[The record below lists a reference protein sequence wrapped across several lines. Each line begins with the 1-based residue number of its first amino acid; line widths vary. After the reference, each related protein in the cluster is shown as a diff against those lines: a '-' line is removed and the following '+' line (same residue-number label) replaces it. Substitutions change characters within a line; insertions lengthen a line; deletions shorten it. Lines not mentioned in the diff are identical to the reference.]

1 MRAAPRWAYGCAVV
15 FRHEAF
21 SYDSETAFVTRVSDF
36 VRAGLA
42 EDAAVLVVV
51 PAARLA
57 PVRDELGA
65 DGRGVSFVDM
75 LAAGRNPARII
86 PLWQDLLDRSGGRR
100 CRGVG
105 EPVHEDRNAPAI
117 AECHQHE
124 TLLNVAFAGTDW
136 RLLCP
141 YAATQPAT
149 VLARARANHP
159 WWQDEGNPGFDD
171 RRDGCTLTQPLPE
184 PFGPTTFVR
193 FDLDSVTGV
202 RENAAGKAR
211 RFGLDSDAVERFT
224 LAVHEV
230 MVNSV
235 DHGGGGGM
243 VRLWT
248 EDDDL
253 VCEVRDEGVIT
264 DPLVGRRRPTPTQ
277 PRGRGMWMVNQLC
290 DLVQVRSSAAFG
302 TVVRL
307 RIAGAGTPHA

>member
-1 MRAAPRWAYGCAVV
+1 VV
-15 FRHEAF
+15 FRHDAF
-21 SYDSETAFVTRVSDF
+21 SYDSLDGLVTSVTDF

-42 EDAAVLVVV
+42 EEAAVQVVL
-51 PAARLA
+51 PSTRLEA
-57 PVRDELGA
+57 VRDALGA
-65 DGRGVSFVDM
+65 DGREVGFVDM
-75 LAAGRNPARII
+75 VEAGRNPARLI
-86 PLWQDLLDRSGGRR
+86 PLWREVVDRNEGRP
-100 CRGVG
+100 CRGVA
-105 EPVHEDRNAPAI
+105 EPVHEDRGASAI

-124 TLLNVAFAGTDW
+124 SLLNTAFTAADL

-141 YAATQPAT
+141 YAAAQPEP

-159 WWQDEGNPGFDD
+159 WWADQPNPGFDD
-171 RRDGCTLTQPLPE
+171 RGVGGELTQPLPE
-184 PFGPTTFVR
+184 PFGSTTFVR

-202 RENAAGKAR
+202 RQNAAGKAR
-211 RFGLDSDAVERFT
+211 RFGLDTDAVERFT

-230 MVNSV
+230 MVNSI

-248 EDDDL
+248 EDDDV

-264 DPLVGRRRPTPTQ
+264 DPLVGRRRPTLAQ

-290 DLVQVRSSAAFG
+290 DLVQVRSSASFG

-307 RIAGAGTPHA
+307 RVAGTGTRQA

>member
-1 MRAAPRWAYGCAVV
+1 MV
-15 FRHEAF
+15 FRHGAL
-21 SYDSETAFVTRVSDF
+21 SYDSLDGFVTSVTGF

-42 EDAAVLVVV
+42 EDAAVLVIV
-51 PAARLA
+51 PTTRLDA
-57 PVRDELGA
+57 VRDALGP
-65 DGRGVSFVDM
+65 DGREVGFVDM
-75 LAAGRNPARII
+75 VEAGRNPARLI
-86 PLWQDLLDRSGGRR
+86 PLWRELVDRNQGRP
-100 CRGVG
+100 CRSVS
-105 EPVHEDRNAPAI
+105 EPVHEDRSASAI

-124 TLLNVAFAGTDW
+124 ALLNTVFTATDW
-136 RLLCP
+136 RLLCL
-141 YAATQPAT
+141 YAAAQPEP

-159 WWQDEGNPGFDD
+159 WWADEPNPGFDD
-171 RRDGCTLTQPLPE
+171 RGDGAALAQPLPE

-211 RFGLDSDAVERFT
+211 RFGLDTDAVERFT

-230 MVNSV
+230 MVNSI

-248 EDDDL
+248 EDGDV

-264 DPLVGRRRPTPTQ
+264 DPLVGRRRPTLAQ

-290 DLVQVRSSAAFG
+290 DLVQVRSAPSFG

-307 RIAGAGTPHA
+307 RVTRTGTRQA

>member
-1 MRAAPRWAYGCAVV
+1 MV
-15 FRHEAF
+15 FRHDAF
-21 SYDSETAFVTRVSDF
+21 SYDSLDGLVTSVTDF

-42 EDAAVLVVV
+42 EDAALQVVL
-51 PAARLA
+51 PSTRLDA
-57 PVRDELGA
+57 VRDALGA
-65 DGRGVSFVDM
+65 DGHEVGFVDM
-75 LAAGRNPARII
+75 TEAGRNPARLI
-86 PLWQDLLDRSGGRR
+86 PLWRELMDRNEDRP
-100 CRGVG
+100 CRGVS
-105 EPVHEDRNAPAI
+105 EPVHEDRGAPAI

-124 TLLNVAFAGTDW
+124 SLLNTAFTATDL

-141 YAATQPAT
+141 YAAAQPAP

-159 WWQDEGNPGFDD
+159 WWADQPNPGFDD
-171 RRDGCTLTQPLPE
+171 RGVAGTLAQPLPE
-184 PFGPTTFVR
+184 PFGSTTFVR

-211 RFGLDSDAVERFT
+211 RFGLDADAVERFT

-230 MVNSV
+230 MVNSI

-248 EDDDL
+248 EDGDV
-253 VCEVRDEGVIT
+253 VCELRDEGVIT
-264 DPLVGRRRPTPTQ
+264 DPLVGRRRPTLAQ

-290 DLVQVRSSAAFG
+290 DLVQLRSSASFG

-307 RIAGAGTPHA
+307 RVAITGTRQA

>member
-1 MRAAPRWAYGCAVV
+1 MV

-21 SYDSETAFVTRVSDF
+21 SYDSVDDFATRVTDF
-36 VRAGLA
+36 VRVGLA
-42 EDAAVLVVV
+42 EDAAVTVIV
-51 PAARLA
+51 PTARLE
-57 PVRDELGA
+57 PVRDILGA
-65 DGRGVSFVDM
+65 DGDGVQFVDTVSE
-75 LAAGRNPARII
+75 GRNPARIL
-86 PLWQDLLDRSGGRR
+86 PLWQAFLDRNEGRP

-105 EPVHEDRNAPAI
+105 EPVHEERTAPAI

-124 TLLNVAFAGTDW
+124 TLLNLAFAKVEW

-141 YAATQPAT
+141 YAATLPES

-159 WWQDEGNPGFDD
+159 WWEDEPNPDFDD
-171 RRDGCTLTQPLPE
+171 REDGSTLAQPLPE
-184 PFGPTTFVR
+184 PFGSTTFVR

-211 RFGLDSDAVERFT
+211 RFGLDADSVERFT

-264 DPLVGRRRPTPTQ
+264 DPFVGRRRPTLAQ

-290 DLVQVRSSAAFG
+290 DLVQVRSSASFG

-307 RIAGAGTPHA
+307 RITGTGTRQA

>member
-1 MRAAPRWAYGCAVV
+1 MV
-15 FRHEAF
+15 FRHDAF
-21 SYDSETAFVTRVSDF
+21 SYDSLEGFVTSVTGF

-42 EDAAVLVVV
+42 EDAAQLVIL
-51 PAARLA
+51 PSARLDA
-57 PVRDELGA
+57 VRDELGP
-65 DGRGVSFVDM
+65 DGGKVGFLDM
-75 LAAGRNPARII
+75 GEAGRNPARLI
-86 PLWQDLLDRSGGRR
+86 PLWRELVDRNNGRP
-100 CRGVG
+100 CRGVA
-105 EPVHEDRNAPAI
+105 EPVHEDRGAPAI

-124 TLLNVAFAGTDW
+124 MLLNTEFTTTDW
-136 RLLCP
+136 QLLCP
-141 YAATQPAT
+141 YAATQPEP

-159 WWQDEGNPGFDD
+159 WWADEPNPGFDEGG
-171 RRDGCTLTQPLPE
+171 DGTLAQPLPE
-184 PFGPTTFVR
+184 PFGSTTFVR

-211 RFGLDSDAVERFT
+211 RFGLDADAVERFT

-264 DPLVGRRRPTPTQ
+264 DPLVGRRRPTLAQ

-307 RIAGAGTPHA
+307 RVSKTGTRDA

>member
-1 MRAAPRWAYGCAVV
+1 MV
-15 FRHEAF
+15 FRHGAF
-21 SYDSETAFVTRVSDF
+21 SYDSLDGYVTRVTGF

-42 EDAAVLVVV
+42 EDAAVLVIL
-51 PAARLA
+51 PSNRLDA
-57 PVRDELGA
+57 VRDELGP
-65 DGRGVSFVDM
+65 DGRKVGFLDM
-75 LAAGRNPARII
+75 GEAGRNPARLI
-86 PLWQDLLDRSGGRR
+86 PLWRDLVDRNAGRP

-105 EPVHEDRNAPAI
+105 EPVHEDRGAPAI

-124 TLLNVAFAGTDW
+124 ALLNTAFTATDW

-141 YAATQPAT
+141 YAAAQPEP
-149 VLARARANHP
+149 VLSRARANHP
-159 WWQDEGNPGFDD
+159 WWAGEPNPGYDD
-171 RRDGCTLTQPLPE
+171 GDTLAQPLPE

-211 RFGLDSDAVERFT
+211 RFGLDADAVERFT

-243 VRLWT
+243 ARLWT
-248 EDDDL
+248 EGDDL

-264 DPLVGRRRPTPTQ
+264 DPLVGRRRPTLAQ

-307 RIAGAGTPHA
+307 RVAKTGTRDA

>member
-1 MRAAPRWAYGCAVV
+1 VV
-15 FRHEAF
+15 FRHEAL
-21 SYDSETAFVTRVSDF
+21 SYDSEDGFVTKVTNF

-42 EDAAVLVVV
+42 EDAAVLVIV
-51 PAARLA
+51 PTPRLEL
-57 PVRDELGA
+57 VRDTLGV
-65 DGRGVSFVDM
+65 DGRKIEFVDM
-75 LAAGRNPARII
+75 LEAGRNPARIL
-86 PLWQDLLDRSGGRR
+86 PLLRDFLDRNEGRP
-100 CRGVG
+100 CRSVG
-105 EPVHEDRNAPAI
+105 EPVHEDRKAPAI

-124 TLLNVAFAGTDW
+124 TLVNVAFPESEW

-141 YAATQPAT
+141 YAATQPEP

-159 WWQDEGNPGFDD
+159 WWEGEPNPGFDD
-171 RRDGCTLTQPLPE
+171 RHDGCTLTQPLPE

-211 RFGLDSDAVERFT
+211 RFGLDSDSVERFT

-264 DPLVGRRRPTPTQ
+264 DPLVGRRRPTLAQ

-290 DLVQVRSSAAFG
+290 DLVQVRSSASFG

-307 RIAGAGTPHA
+307 RITGMGTQQA

>member
-1 MRAAPRWAYGCAVV
+1 VV
-15 FRHEAF
+15 FRHDAF
-21 SYDSETAFVTRVSDF
+21 SYDSLDGYVTSVTDF

-42 EDAAVLVVV
+42 EDAAVLVIV
-51 PAARLA
+51 PKARLDA
-57 PVRDELGA
+57 VRDALGA
-65 DGRGVSFVDM
+65 DGREVGFVDM
-75 LAAGRNPARII
+75 VKAGRNPARLI
-86 PLWQDLLDRSGGRR
+86 PLWSDLLDRNEGRR

-105 EPVHEDRNAPAI
+105 EPVHEDRGASAI

-124 TLLNVAFAGTDW
+124 TLLNTAFTATDW

-141 YAATQPAT
+141 YAAAQPEP
-149 VLARARANHP
+149 VLARALANHP
-159 WWQDEGNPGFDD
+159 WWTGEPNAGFDGH
-171 RRDGCTLTQPLPE
+171 DGGTLTQPLPE

-193 FDLDSVTGV
+193 FDLHSVTGV
-202 RENAAGKAR
+202 RENVAGKAR
-211 RFGLDSDAVERFT
+211 RFGLDADAVERFA

-248 EDDDL
+248 EGNDV

-264 DPLVGRRRPTPTQ
+264 DPLVGRRRPTLAQ

-307 RIAGAGTPHA
+307 RVTGMGTQQA

>member
-1 MRAAPRWAYGCAVV
+1 VV
-15 FRHEAF
+15 FRHDAF
-21 SYDSETAFVTRVSDF
+21 SYDSLDGYVTSVTDF

-42 EDAAVLVVV
+42 EDAAVLVIV
-51 PAARLA
+51 PKARLDA
-57 PVRDELGA
+57 VRDALGA
-65 DGRGVSFVDM
+65 DGREVGFVDM
-75 LAAGRNPARII
+75 VKAGRNPARLI
-86 PLWQDLLDRSGGRR
+86 PLWSDLLDRNEGRR

-105 EPVHEDRNAPAI
+105 EPVHEDRGASAI

-124 TLLNVAFAGTDW
+124 TLLNTAFTATDW

-141 YAATQPAT
+141 YAAAQPEP
-149 VLARARANHP
+149 VLARALANHP
-159 WWQDEGNPGFDD
+159 WWTGEPNAGFDGH
-171 RRDGCTLTQPLPE
+171 DGGTLTQPLPE

-202 RENAAGKAR
+202 RENVAGKAR
-211 RFGLDSDAVERFT
+211 RFGLDADAVERFA

-248 EDDDL
+248 EGNDV

-264 DPLVGRRRPTPTQ
+264 DPLVGRRRPTLAQ

-307 RIAGAGTPHA
+307 RVTGMGTQQA